1 MRTPPTI
8 KQLESIRSITMSGK
22 LFPVKRVAL
31 TAVAFAVVAVAGI
44 ATVAIV
50 PALAAGISGAST
62 TAATTPSPSAT
73 AKHPGAK
80 AVAASH
86 IALALFRTSVAE
98 TGLSRVTVLK
108 DLLNGE
114 TLAQIDGSKAQAV
127 ESAVMAKITA
137 RLGKAETNGK
147 ITAAQKTTLS
157 SAATAGISKLM
168 NTNLSTY
175 IRVRFGGFAKAPA
188 TTPSSTPSPA
198 AATGASIPL

>member
-1 MRTPPTI
+1 
-8 KQLESIRSITMSGK
+8 MSGK
-22 LFPVKRVAL
+22 LFPVRRVAL

-50 PALAAGISGAST
+50 PALAAGISGSAT

-80 AVAASH
+80 AVAERR
-86 IALALFRTSVAE
+86 IALALFQTSVKE

-114 TLAQIDGSKAQAV
+114 TLAQIDGSKAQAI
-127 ESAVMAKITA
+127 ESAVMAKITS

-147 ITAAQKTTLS
+147 ITKAQETTLS
-157 SAATAGISKLM
+157 TAATAGISKLM
-168 NTNLSTY
+168 NMDLSTY
-175 IRVRFGGFAKAPA
+175 IRVRFGGFANTPA

-198 AATGASIPL
+198 AATAASISL

>member
-1 MRTPPTI
+1 MP
-8 KQLESIRSITMSGK
+8 GK

-50 PALAAGISGAST
+50 PALAAGVSGSNT

-73 AKHPGAK
+73 TAKHPGAK
-80 AVAASH
+80 AVAAKR
-86 IALALFRTSVAE
+86 IALALFQSSVKE

-147 ITAAQKTTLS
+147 ITSAQETTLK

-168 NTNLSTY
+168 NMNLSTY
-175 IRVRFGGFAKAPA
+175 VRVRFGGFPKAPA

-198 AATGASIPL
+198 AATGASLPL